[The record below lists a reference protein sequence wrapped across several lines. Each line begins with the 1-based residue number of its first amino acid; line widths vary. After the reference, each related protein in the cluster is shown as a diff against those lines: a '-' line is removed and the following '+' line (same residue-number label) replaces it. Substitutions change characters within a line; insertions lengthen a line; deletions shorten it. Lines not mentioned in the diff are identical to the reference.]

1 MNIFDK
7 YILQILD
14 GCASEDRKRLAFT
27 GNSLPIAQKNTF
39 LMERDTAIELG
50 GYPQESINL
59 IVPSS
64 KLPELT
70 EQAERDE
77 SLMLEDGV
85 YCIGNPK
92 LLHGK
97 EKHISFGKIVLL
109 DTEHI
114 PDDAWYN
121 FTQSELLTDSK
132 LWMKHVM
139 LRQSP
144 THYNIN
150 LRVGKDAFQ
159 RGFDI
164 QVLGET
170 IYNAF
175 RQMKYV
181 KSVIV
186 LLIVGESKLYK
197 ELLPIAE
204 KIKEVTLTLNHIF
217 DGIDMDCG
225 HCDLSAVCNEVEAI
239 RALHKRR
246 NGAGNPAK

>member
-1 MNIFDK
+1 
-7 YILQILD
+7 
-14 GCASEDRKRLAFT
+14 
-27 GNSLPIAQKNTF
+27 
-39 LMERDTAIELG
+39 
-50 GYPQESINL
+50 
-59 IVPSS
+59 
-64 KLPELT
+64 
-70 EQAERDE
+70 
-77 SLMLEDGV
+77 
-85 YCIGNPK
+85 
-92 LLHGK
+92 
-97 EKHISFGKIVLL
+97 
-109 DTEHI
+109 
-114 PDDAWYN
+114 
-121 FTQSELLTDSK
+121 
-132 LWMKHVM
+132 M

-144 THYNIN
+144 VHYNIN
-150 LRVGKDAFQ
+150 LRVGKEAFH

-239 RALHKRR
+239 RVLHKRR
-246 NGAGNPAK
+246 NGAGNPAKQFHTDFTKTG